1 MAENSSGEKPLQTS
15 PESSPTTGVTSSQP
29 REDFWS
35 AATTGGDLEKALAQ
49 EAGVETSK
57 PAEPAKDQKAEAQA
71 EVAEVAET
79 PEAQPEAQAEES
91 SKPESEDLESDE
103 DEAPSRVRLNL
114 KNMGENS
121 RKAALLLKQ
130 GVPIE
135 DIAKALLTENR
146 EDQEEAVSEDFEDP
160 QISEAQ
166 ESLRIAG
173 EELAELTKGVE
184 NDYDVAKIAKL
195 GPTLK
200 KYLDAQNELRKVT
213 DEAVSNRNYEAQASK
228 SRERALSKF
237 PEAADSESPLRLM
250 VIGLWNKA
258 SDKQKS
264 DPAFI
269 ETVTEKAASI
279 LGIKPVAER
288 VKKDVSTP
296 PPAKVAQKAPAKVA
310 PHATPVSGSATTSAA
325 PKTSEE
331 EFSEALSALLGSDK
345 HLVG

>member
-1 MAENSSGEKPLQTS
+1 MAENPSGEKPLQTS
-15 PESSPTTGVTSSQP
+15 PESSPTAGVTSSQP

-35 AATTGGDLEKALAQ
+35 AATTGGDIEKALAQ

-57 PAEPAKDQKAEAQA
+57 PTEPEKTEAKAEPEEA
-71 EVAEVAET
+71 VAET
-79 PEAQPEAQAEES
+79 SDAQQAED
-91 SKPESEDLESDE
+91 SKPETAGDDEDS

-135 DIAKALLTENR
+135 DIAKVLVNENQA
-146 EDQEEAVSEDFEDP
+146 DQQEAVSEDFEDP
-160 QISEAQ
+160 QITDAQ
-166 ESLRIAG
+166 ETLRVAG

-184 NDYDVAKIAKL
+184 ADYDIAKIAKL

-200 KYLDAQNELRKVT
+200 KYLDAQNDLRKAT
-213 DEAVSNRNYEAQASK
+213 DEAVASRNYESQASK
-228 SRERALSKF
+228 SRERALTKF
-237 PEAADSESPLRLM
+237 PEAADPESPLRLM

-258 SDKQKS
+258 SDKDKS

-269 ETVTEKAASI
+269 EAVTDKAATLLSM
-279 LGIKPVAER
+279 KPVSER
-288 VKKDVSTP
+288 AKKDVSTP
-296 PPAKVAQKAPAKVA
+296 PPAKVAQKAPVKVA

-325 PKTSEE
+325 PKSSED
-331 EFSEALSALLGSDK
+331 EFSEALTALLGSDK

>member
-71 EVAEVAET
+71 EVTEVSET
-79 PEAQPEAQAEES
+79 SEAQPEAQAEES
-91 SKPESEDLESDE
+91 SKPESEESDD

-146 EDQEEAVSEDFEDP
+146 DDQEEAVSEDFEDP
-160 QISEAQ
+160 QITDAQ
-166 ESLRIAG
+166 ENLRIAG

-200 KYLDAQNELRKVT
+200 KYLDAQNDLRKAT
-213 DEAVSNRNYEAQASK
+213 DEAVSNRNYETQASK
-228 SRERALSKF
+228 SRERALTKF

-258 SDKQKS
+258 SDRQKS

-279 LGIKPVAER
+279 LGIKPVADR

-296 PPAKVAQKAPAKVA
+296 PPAKATQKAPAKVA

-331 EFSEALSALLGSDK
+331 EFSDALSALLGSDK